1 MSNLDKILNPH
12 YIELLAEIGVPKERN
27 VVELE
32 YKKRY
37 KRIIFLSAAQG
48 KRAAKKRYMGIDEKG
63 EVDEVGIEAVRSDSC
78 FLQKKVQRACGN
90 MMLKDNPINKDKI
103 VAYIVKVR
111 EDLLKGK
118 VPLEDLVI
126 SKGLQKK
133 LSEYKANTPHR
144 RVAEQMLKSKSGQSS
159 LNGEDENDGE
169 EEVSVGDK
177 IQYLVKGYDGK
188 IIAVPY
194 SKNVNMNQSAFQY
207 YWSNHIRPVL
217 ERLLIAIFKK
227 EELDSILEHGKA
239 MEQKE
244 L

>member
-1 MSNLDKILNPH
+1 MSNLDRILNP
-12 YIELLAEIGVPKERN
+12 YYVELLAEIGVPKERN

-48 KRAAKKRYMGIDEKG
+48 KRAAKKRYMGIDDKG
-63 EVDEVGIEAVRSDSC
+63 EVDEVGIEAIRSDSC
-78 FLQKKVQRACGN
+78 FLQKKVQRTCGN

-118 VPLEDLVI
+118 VPLEELVI

-159 LNGEDENDGE
+159 LAEEEESNG

-194 SKNVNMNQSAFQY
+194 SKNVSMNQSAYTY
-207 YWSNHIRPVL
+207 YWDKHIKSVL
-217 ERLLIAIFKK
+217 ERLLIAIFKR